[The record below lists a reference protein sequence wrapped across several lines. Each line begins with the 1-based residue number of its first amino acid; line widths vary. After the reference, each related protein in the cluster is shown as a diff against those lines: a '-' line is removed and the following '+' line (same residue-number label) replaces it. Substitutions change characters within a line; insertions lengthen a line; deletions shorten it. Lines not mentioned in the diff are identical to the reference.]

1 MESLTLTLFVS
12 IVTACPRPIHF
23 SLGLTTGILWYLFW
37 RIFTHYHSCIFHS
50 CIFHPCDLLP
60 HFPHPHFQRPL
71 YTCSMSARH
80 QCEAS
85 TWRHDAHFATVVR
98 GCCCGCRC
106 RFRVPTPLKLALLAQ
121 APACSRLRPGCCCC
135 CCCCPPAA
143 VGTPYERRQNGW
155 LHAETTG
162 DYRPKRL
169 CRIMTNRI

>member
-121 APACSRLRPGCCCC
+121 LAPCLFSTSSSLLLLLLLLSTRSCRDSVWALTEWLTARRNFRRL
-135 CCCCPPAA
+135 
-143 VGTPYERRQNGW
+143 
-155 LHAETTG
+155 
-162 DYRPKRL
+162 
-169 CRIMTNRI
+169 